1 MRERDAI
8 ARVKKR
14 LAPSVWR
21 EPIDLR
27 ELLAA
32 YDDGTSPVFAEARGN
47 LALADA
53 EVTRLLDR
61 PDPVAWTLAADRFI
75 EPRRPYELA
84 LCRYRQAK
92 ALLAVRAPKSEAI
105 AALAEANALA
115 TVIGAGP
122 LADAIA
128 GLARMARLE
137 LPSARVV
144 DAAAEANPGTESPAT
159 DEAGEVEDPFGLTP
173 REREVLGLLVAG
185 QTNRRIAET
194 LFISEST
201 ASVHVSNIIG
211 KLGVTNRA
219 EAAVTAVRS
228 GLAR

>member
-1 MRERDAI
+1 M
-8 ARVKKR
+8 
-14 LAPSVWR
+14 P
-21 EPIDLR
+21 
-27 ELLAA
+27 
-32 YDDGTSPVFAEARGN
+32 
-47 LALADA
+47 
-53 EVTRLLDR
+53 
-61 PDPVAWTLAADRFI
+61 
-75 EPRRPYELA
+75 
-84 LCRYRQAK
+84 
-92 ALLAVRAPKSEAI
+92 
-105 AALAEANALA
+105 
-115 TVIGAGP
+115 GA
-122 LADAIA
+122 
-128 GLARMARLE
+128 
-137 LPSARVV
+137 
-144 DAAAEANPGTESPAT
+144 ESPAT